1 MSKSKLIV
9 VEGAQGAGKTTTTDY
24 LRNTLKHTNLY
35 RLSGISDSSPAGLE
49 KSAKMYYDL
58 LEYMK
63 KMENLDINLLFDRT
77 FFTEE
82 NYCRLGK
89 KSYSFTEVYNDLL
102 EKFSKL
108 DFDIYYITLYL
119 EDETLFEERLKRDG
133 KVEPAYAK
141 FSGDNSIEQQRE
153 YLKMADE
160 VAKKYPNIKVFK
172 VENGKDL
179 VKTQEDLKNIL
190 FVQEVKL

>member
-1 MSKSKLIV
+1 MANSKIV
-9 VEGAQGAGKTTTTDY
+9 IVEGPQGVGKTTITDF
-24 LRNTLKHTNLY
+24 LRHSMKYTNLY
-35 RLSGISDSSPAGLE
+35 RLSGTSDSSKEGLK
-49 KSAKMYYDL
+49 KSKIMYENL
-58 LEYMK
+58 LNYMK
-63 KMENLDINLLFDRT
+63 TLENLNINLLFDRT

-82 NYCRLGK
+82 NYCRLGFK
-89 KSYSFTEVYNDLL
+89 EYSFTEVYNELVQKL
-102 EKFSKL
+102 SEL

-190 FVQEVKL
+190 SN